1 MEVGS
6 IGWRLKYARNVVKT
20 ARQLKAEGVSV
31 AGMNK
36 EEVADLIVARMVLDN
51 PVEYGEGF
59 DWSKLLEIIMQLMPF
74 ILALLG

>member
-6 IGWRLKYARNVVKT
+6 IGWRMKYARNVVKT

-51 PVEYGEGF
+51 PTEYGEGF
-59 DWSKLLEIIMQLMPF
+59 DWNKLLEIIMQFLPF
-74 ILALLG
+74 ILMLLG